1 MVVVRRLMRRITHYD
16 RLFDLSWKQQQA
28 RKQTTFPPP
37 SSVQISDEPRVSSHE
52 RIYKIRDSPWANLY
66 KCSKSLSSEIF
77 PRNFPRI
84 ISQFWKIPSS
94 RELNKFGWHR
104 RPRMQEEGERWW
116 DLMGRAKEHPELFRY
131 GRLFRSTSSH
141 KARREWLTTVL
152 ANYELGICR
161 FTENITTG
169 TG

>member
-1 MVVVRRLMRRITHYD
+1 M
-16 RLFDLSWKQQQA
+16 
-28 RKQTTFPPP
+28 
-37 SSVQISDEPRVSSHE
+37 SHE
-52 RIYKIRDSPWANLY
+52 FRATREYIKSEIYLGQT
-66 KCSKSLSSEIF
+66 CKSLSSEIF